1 MNIYQKL
8 QTIRV
13 ALQNKNLKK
22 SGNNKFAGY
31 NYYEL
36 GDFLP
41 VINQLMLDNGVTSV
55 VTFGE
60 TARLTLVNCDKPEET
75 IVFESPMREATLKGA
90 HPIQNLGAVETYS
103 RRYLYMAA
111 FEIVE
116 SDVLDATNGSSDQ
129 RNVPQQGK
137 PQNTK
142 PPVQQKKS
150 QLSKDT
156 SDRLN
161 NALMSYT
168 KLTNYK
174 MNNVIVQ
181 LQNEIGKNIKDFTEK
196 DAEKVLELLA
206 EWQTAFMNELGV

>member
-116 SDVLDATNGSSDQ
+116 SDVLDATNGSSDP

-137 PQNTK
+137 PQNTQ

-156 SDRLN
+156 SDKLN

-174 MNNVIVQ
+174 MNNVISQ

-196 DAEKVLELLA
+196 DAQKVLVLLG

>member
-1 MNIYQKL
+1 MNIYEKL

-13 ALQNKNLKK
+13 ALQNMNLKK

-41 VINQLMLDNGVTSV
+41 AVNQLMLDNKVTSL

-60 TARLTLVNCDKPEET
+60 DLATLTLVNTEKPEET
-75 IVFESPMREATLKGA
+75 VQFTSPMREAVLKGA

-116 SDVLDATNGSSDQ
+116 SDALDATNGNGQ
-129 RNVPQQGK
+129 TQPQTQQKPPQQK
-137 PQNTK
+137 PK
-142 PPVQQKKS
+142 
-150 QLSKDT
+150 LSKDT
-156 SDRLN
+156 SDKLN
-161 NALMSYT
+161 AALSAYV
-168 KLTNYK
+168 KLTGSK
-174 MNNVIVQ
+174 MNEVVA
-181 LQNEIGKNIKDFTEK
+181 NIQKSLRKKISDFDEK
-196 DAEKVLELLA
+196 DADKTLEMIEK
-206 EWQTAFMNELGV
+206 WQNEYMNQSGV